1 MRFQSFVT
9 LMSSSLVV
17 MAMALMAPSVVSG
30 QDGPVPPTTPPGVT
44 LVDVVREL
52 PASSDLV
59 LWTRLG
65 DAEGRTVFRSN
76 ADAPGVS
83 RCEATCAVEFP
94 PLLAD
99 AGATP
104 FGDWSV
110 VRRAAGRLQWAYQ
123 SYPLYTWSEE
133 QEPGEVATNVGL
145 SETTTLKTAGSL
157 AKVGSLLPPV
167 GWEVARFEPAA
178 SMLLPAG
185 IELRVVAS
193 AQAVVFADFEG
204 RTLYRSTDDG
214 MGDPQTCSE
223 HGCERPWRPVVAP
236 ALAGDV
242 GDFSVVVRANGLRQ
256 WAYVGRPLYRF
267 EGDALPGDV
276 HGRNLGGGW
285 EVAALSENFR
295 PAHVTVTALP
305 GYGDALSVHGMTLY
319 AGSAFEKYWGGRN
332 LRDSFT
338 VAYFR
343 GKRLGSDACS
353 DDGCLATWRPFRAPA
368 GARSTG
374 FWEVIRRRNGTD
386 QWAYK
391 GFALYTHTGD
401 TVPGQNRGHA
411 IYEFTDPAG
420 RAEALDRVAMLAEI
434 GNAAGGAGVYWNIAK
449 P

>member
-1 MRFQSFVT
+1 MHLRCFIT
-9 LMSSSLVV
+9 LVFSSLVV
-17 MAMALMAPSVVSG
+17 MAMALMAPSVVLG

-52 PASSDLV
+52 PTSSDQV

-65 DAEGRTVFRSN
+65 DAEGRTVFRSS
-76 ADAPGVS
+76 ADSPGVS
-83 RCEATCAVEFP
+83 RCDATCAVEFP

-99 AGATP
+99 ASATP

-110 VRRAAGRLQWAYQ
+110 VRRSAGRLQWAYQ
-123 SYPLYTWSEE
+123 LSPLYTWSQE

-145 SETTTLKTAGSL
+145 SETTTLKTAGGL
-157 AKVGSLLPPV
+157 ARAGSLLPPV
-167 GWEVARFEPAA
+167 GWDVARFEPAA
-178 SMLLPAG
+178 SMSLPAG
-185 IELRVVAS
+185 IELRLVAS
-193 AQAVVFADFEG
+193 AQAVVFTDFEG
-204 RTLYRSTDDG
+204 HTLYRSTDDG
-214 MGDPQTCSE
+214 TGNPQRCNE
-223 HGCERPWRPVVAP
+223 DGCERPWRPVVAP

-242 GDFSVVVRANGLRQ
+242 GDFSVVVRAGGLRQ
-256 WAYVGRPLYRF
+256 WAYADWPLYRF

-276 HGRNLGGGW
+276 HGRDFGDHW
-285 EVAALSENFR
+285 EVAALSENFW
-295 PAHVTVTALP
+295 PADVTVTTLP
-305 GYGDALSVHGMTLY
+305 GYGDALAVHGMTLY

-401 TVPGQNRGHA
+401 TAPGQNRGHA
-411 IYEFTDPAG
+411 TYEFTDPAG

>member
-1 MRFQSFVT
+1 MRLHSP
-9 LMSSSLVV
+9 VV
-17 MAMALMAPSVVSG
+17 IAMALMAPSVVSG

-52 PASSDLV
+52 PVSSDQI

-65 DAEGRTVFRSN
+65 DAEGRTVLRSH
-76 ADAPGVS
+76 ADSPGVS
-83 RCEATCAVEFP
+83 RCDATCGVEFP
-94 PLLAD
+94 PLLAA

-110 VRRAAGRLQWAYQ
+110 VRRSAGQLQWAYQ
-123 SYPLYTWSEE
+123 SSPLHTWSVE

-145 SETTTLKTAGSL
+145 TETTTLKTAGGL
-157 AKVGSLLPPV
+157 ARAGSLLPPD
-167 GWEVARFEPAA
+167 GWDVVRFEPAA
-178 SMLLPAG
+178 SLLLPAG

-214 MGDPQTCSE
+214 TGDGPICAE
-223 HGCERPWRPVVAP
+223 PGCERQWRPVVAP
-236 ALAGDV
+236 ALAGAV
-242 GDFSVVVRANGLRQ
+242 GDFSVEVGADGLRQ
-256 WAYVGRPLYRF
+256 WAYAGRPLYRF
-267 EGDALPGDV
+267 EGDALSGDA
-276 HGRNLGGGW
+276 HGRDLGDQW
-285 EVAALSENFR
+285 EIAALSENFR
-295 PAHVTVTALP
+295 PADVTVTALP
-305 GYGDALSVHGMTLY
+305 AYGDALSVHGMTLY

-368 GARSTG
+368 GAQSRG
-374 FWEVIRRRNGTD
+374 FWEVIPRRDGTN

-391 GFALYTHTGD
+391 GFALYTHSGD
-401 TVPGQNRGHA
+401 TAPGQNRGHA

-420 RAEALDRVAMLAEI
+420 QAEALDRVAMLAAI
-434 GNAAGGAGVYWNIAK
+434 GNAGGGAGVYWNIAK